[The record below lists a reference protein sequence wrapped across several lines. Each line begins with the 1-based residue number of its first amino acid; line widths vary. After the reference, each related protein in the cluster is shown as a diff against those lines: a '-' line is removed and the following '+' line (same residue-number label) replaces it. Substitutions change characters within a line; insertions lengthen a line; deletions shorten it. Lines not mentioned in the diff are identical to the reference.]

1 MGVRVGGWMDE
12 WTEGWMGEWMG
23 GGVERWMDGWR
34 DANMERDD
42 GWIV

>member
-1 MGVRVGGWMDE
+1 MSGEMDE
-12 WTEGWMGEWMG
+12 WTEGWRGEWMG
-23 GGVERWMDGWR
+23 GGVDRWMDGWR

>member
-1 MGVRVGGWMDE
+1 MGGRVGGWMDQ
-12 WTEGWMGEWMG
+12 WTEGWMGERIG
-23 GGVERWMDGWR
+23 GGVDRWMDGWR

>member
-1 MGVRVGGWMDE
+1 MGGRVGGWMDE

-23 GGVERWMDGWR
+23 GGVDRWMDGWR
-34 DANMERDD
+34 DANVERDD